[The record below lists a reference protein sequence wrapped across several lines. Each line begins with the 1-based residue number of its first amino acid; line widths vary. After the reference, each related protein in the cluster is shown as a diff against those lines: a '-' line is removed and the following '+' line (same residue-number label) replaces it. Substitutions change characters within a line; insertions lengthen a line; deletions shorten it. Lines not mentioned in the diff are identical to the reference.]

1 MSRQAF
7 GVAWYRFRCTLGARW
22 GGYLALVLLVG
33 FVGGLAL
40 GSVAAARRTQSAF
53 PDYLAS
59 TNPSDL
65 TVLTGLNG
73 LGSGG
78 GYDQAL
84 VRRIAHLPH
93 VRRVESYGLMDA
105 AVLAPNGAVEIDAM
119 GIPGSIDG
127 EYFSQDRPSIVAGRM
142 ANPARADEVVVD
154 ARGTPAKVHV
164 GQVIP
169 FAFFT
174 NAQERSPDFG
184 RPGLKPYLRINVRVV
199 GKAEFSREVV
209 EDDIDTGVN
218 GGVLFTP
225 ALTRRLLRCCTL
237 GSDSAIQLSGGSR
250 DVAATEARIEQLLP
264 RRFPVE
270 FYVTSLTTAKAERAI
285 RPESIALAVFGGIAG
300 LAALLIAGQLIGRQ
314 LRLGSGDLGTLRA
327 LGAGPAMTIGDG
339 LPGLL
344 GAVLTGSLLAAA
356 VAVLLSPIAPLGS
369 VRAVY
374 PHPGIA
380 VDWAVLVVGAA
391 ALAGVLSLLAV
402 VLAYRGA
409 PHRVAPRARRT
420 PGPGSAVVRTAA
432 ALGPS
437 PPVVEGLRL
446 AVDPGTGRNAVPV
459 RSAILGAALA
469 MIAMIATVTFGAS
482 LDTLVSHPP
491 LYGWNWTYDLSAGSP
506 TYISRAHA
514 AALLDHDPAVAAWTG
529 IYFATFKIDGQTVP
543 VLGES
548 PGAPVGPP
556 VLSGHGLGG
565 ADQIVLG
572 PATVAQLHKHVGDVV
587 TVDNGSGGRF
597 RLRIAGTVTLPSLG
611 VQGTL
616 HTEMGNGA
624 EVAYPLIPGAA
635 ASQPNDILVTLR
647 PGANRSAARAD
658 LQRLVPVGNGGQVI
672 PVQRP
677 AEIVNYRSMG
687 ATPAYLGT
695 ALAAGAVA
703 ALCLTL
709 FASVRRRRREL
720 ALLKTIGFTRRQ
732 LAAAVAW
739 QSTIAVALG
748 AIVGVPLGIALG
760 RFLWDLFARQ
770 ISVVPE
776 PAVPGLPV
784 VLITVGAL
792 VLANVVAA
800 VPGRMA
806 ARTPPALLL
815 RAE

>member
-1 MSRQAF
+1 
-7 GVAWYRFRCTLGARW
+7 
-22 GGYLALVLLVG
+22 
-33 FVGGLAL
+33 
-40 GSVAAARRTQSAF
+40 
-53 PDYLAS
+53 
-59 TNPSDL
+59 
-65 TVLTGLNG
+65 
-73 LGSGG
+73 
-78 GYDQAL
+78 
-84 VRRIAHLPH
+84 
-93 VRRVESYGLMDA
+93 
-105 AVLAPNGAVEIDAM
+105 
-119 GIPGSIDG
+119 
-127 EYFSQDRPSIVAGRM
+127 
-142 ANPARADEVVVD
+142 
-154 ARGTPAKVHV
+154 
-164 GQVIP
+164 
-169 FAFFT
+169 
-174 NAQERSPDFG
+174 
-184 RPGLKPYLRINVRVV
+184 
-199 GKAEFSREVV
+199 
-209 EDDIDTGVN
+209 
-218 GGVLFTP
+218 
-225 ALTRRLLRCCTL
+225 
-237 GSDSAIQLSGGSR
+237 
-250 DVAATEARIEQLLP
+250 
-264 RRFPVE
+264 
-270 FYVTSLTTAKAERAI
+270 
-285 RPESIALAVFGGIAG
+285 
-300 LAALLIAGQLIGRQ
+300 
-314 LRLGSGDLGTLRA
+314 
-327 LGAGPAMTIGDG
+327 
-339 LPGLL
+339 
-344 GAVLTGSLLAAA
+344 
-356 VAVLLSPIAPLGS
+356 
-369 VRAVY
+369 
-374 PHPGIA
+374 
-380 VDWAVLVVGAA
+380 
-391 ALAGVLSLLAV
+391 
-402 VLAYRGA
+402 
-409 PHRVAPRARRT
+409 
-420 PGPGSAVVRTAA
+420 VRTAA

-784 VLITVGAL
+784 VLIAVGAL